1 MVLPDESS
9 TRRKS
14 NSPQDSV
21 IVPGSRTSGQRA
33 ILTRTACP
41 VHFGWH
47 WLPAVLAILLVWPLV
62 TPSAQ
67 GASSSRLIIER
78 VSVEGNS
85 YFSADKI
92 KDQMMLKENRWYNF
106 LRKRRFNPKR
116 AELDKAAIDSLY
128 HVHGFLQAECSV
140 EPVEKTE
147 STCWVKVQVTEGIQT
162 RLGTVAV
169 EGGLAEL
176 GEKTRKEMR
185 SLKTGDPL
193 DWTKLYEAAFD
204 IKTLYANGGY
214 PYAEVK
220 IAVSPGNDPH
230 ALDVTFGVTPD
241 KKVYFGKVT
250 YQGLQLTHENVARR
264 ELTIKEGE
272 IYSRAKIIDSQQ
284 RIYSTGLFNYISLK
298 AQDVE
303 QKPAKPDF
311 VLRVVEKKPYYTS
324 IRTELAQNQP
334 LTTNQQEYLT
344 VDFTGEWGNRNL
356 FGTSSKIG
364 LSAYYGFKVVPEIER
379 LANRFTARYV
389 QPWFLGTRTVFD
401 FDLYYEPGVK
411 STLQEY
417 RIQTY
422 GGNLNLSRDFS
433 KSTKLWFTGTY
444 QQVKIYSIPPEKLE
458 TYKEE
463 QGISIQRKVRL
474 WGENDTRANIFIPL
488 DGSFTQMYTEYV
500 GGLLGGD
507 NSYFKTGLAW
517 SRYNHLGKGS
527 SVNVLATHAEF
538 GYITGL
544 GRKDEVPTF
553 DRFYMGGAST
563 MRGFK
568 ENSMGPKDAQGDP
581 AGGLIMILG
590 NIEYRRELFW
600 KLGYTLFVDAG
611 NLWGRIKQV
620 RLDSFKLS
628 AGLGLQFFTPVGPL
642 RIDYGRQLPIKKSP
656 ATGRFHLSILYAF

>member
-1 MVLPDESS
+1 LSTVLPDCASRGRTLS
-9 TRRKS
+9 NRGRRDLRFHRS
-14 NSPQDSV
+14 RLWA
-21 IVPGSRTSGQRA
+21 IVT
-33 ILTRTACP
+33 
-41 VHFGWH
+41 
-47 WLPAVLAILLVWPLV
+47 ILLVWPLLTTAV
-62 TPSAQ
+62 W
-67 GASSSRLIIER
+67 GASSSKLIIKR
-78 VSVEGNS
+78 ITVEGNS
-85 YFSADKI
+85 YFSDDQI
-92 KDQMMLKENRWYNF
+92 RDQMMLKANRWYNF
-106 LRKRRFNPKR
+106 LRKRRFNSKR
-116 AELDKAAIDSLY
+116 AEVDKAAIDSLY

-140 EPVEKTE
+140 EPVEKTK
-147 STCWVKVQVTEGIQT
+147 SSCWVTVQVTEGLQT
-162 RLGTVAV
+162 RLGVVSV
-169 EGGLAEL
+169 EGGLAEF

-185 SLKTGDPL
+185 SLRTGDPL
-193 DWTKLYEAAFD
+193 NWTKLYEVAFD
-204 IKTLYANGGY
+204 IKTIYANSGY
-214 PYAEVK
+214 PYADVK

-230 ALDVTFGVTPD
+230 ASDVDFEITPD

-250 YQGLQLTHENVARR
+250 YQGLELTNENVVIR

-272 IYSRAKIIDSQQ
+272 VYSRAKIIDSQQ
-284 RIYSTGLFNYISLK
+284 RVYSTGLFNYISLK
-298 AQDVE
+298 ARDVE
-303 QKPAKPDF
+303 QKPAKPNF
-311 VLRVVEKKPYYTS
+311 VLRVVEKKSYYTS

-356 FGTSSKIG
+356 FGTSRKIG

-389 QPWFLGTRTVFD
+389 EPWFLGTRTVFD

-422 GGNLNLSRDFS
+422 GGNLNLSRELG

-444 QQVKIYSIPPEKLE
+444 QQVKIYSIPLGKLE

-463 QGISIQRKVRL
+463 QGISVQRKIRL
-474 WGENDTRANIFIPL
+474 WGENDTRTNIFIPL
-488 DGSFTQMYTEYV
+488 DGSFTQVYTEYV
-500 GGLLGGD
+500 GGFLGGD
-507 NSYFKTGLAW
+507 NSYFKTGFSW

-527 SVNVLATHAEF
+527 SVNVLATHTEF

-544 GRKDEVPTF
+544 ARKDEVPTF

-563 MRGFK
+563 MRGFR
-568 ENSMGPKDAQGDP
+568 ENSMGPKDEQGDP

-620 RLDSFKLS
+620 KLDSFKLS
-628 AGLGLQFFTPVGPL
+628 AGMGLQFFTPVGPL

-656 ATGRFHLSILYAF
+656 ETGRFHLSILYAF